1 MSVFFF
7 FKQKT
12 AYEMRISAWSSDVCS
27 SDLCVTGPGKLSGAI
42 AVDDGKPSLRG
53 PITLARVACAQSGFS
68 LESASVQLAL
78 EVGRDLSS
86 LTGKGDRKS
95 TRMNSS
101 H

>member
-1 MSVFFF
+1 MCC
-7 FKQKT
+7 FKCL
-12 AYEMRISAWSSDVCS
+12 RIHRDLHFLPHPLPTRPSA
-27 SDLCVTGPGKLSGAI
+27 DLCVTGPGKLSGAI